1 MNKTEL
7 IKNVAQSA
15 DISQKD
21 ASAAVQSVFDTIAT
35 ALQSGDKV
43 QLIGFGTFEVRERSA
58 RTGRNPQTGEEIQI
72 AAGKVPAFKAGK
84 ELKEV
89 VNKQETSHFR
99 LVSCFNL
106 VIALYFLHDTPRK
119 YKICICSYLQF
130 DIFLLDTHAPKQSI
144 HRTIQ

>member
-1 MNKTEL
+1 MSHNQL
-7 IKNVAQSA
+7 IF
-15 DISQKD
+15 QKD

-84 ELKEV
+84 ELKEA
-89 VNKQETSHFR
+89 VNKQETSHFIGWF
-99 LVSCFNL
+99 LVLF
-106 VIALYFLHDTPRK
+106 K
-119 YKICICSYLQF
+119 
-130 DIFLLDTHAPKQSI
+130 
-144 HRTIQ
+144 